1 MTGMTVIADIE
12 PLLNYTYLFLP
23 VQCKLLSEAMAEV
36 VGPASGG
43 YQHFPCANICQH
55 DYG

>member
-1 MTGMTVIADIE
+1 MTGMAVIADRE

-23 VQCKLLSEAMAEV
+23 VRYKLLSEAMAEI

-43 YQHFPCANICQH
+43 YQHLPCANICQH